1 MCCIEEVRGIRGL
14 NTGQQPSNELAGEL
28 AVPLGVDE
36 MNLEKRQV
44 EEVGTER
51 RML

>member
-1 MCCIEEVRGIRGL
+1 VRGIRGL
-14 NTGQQPSNELAGEL
+14 ITGQEPNKELAGEL
-28 AVPLGVDE
+28 GVRLGVDE

-44 EEVGTER
+44 EEVGAER